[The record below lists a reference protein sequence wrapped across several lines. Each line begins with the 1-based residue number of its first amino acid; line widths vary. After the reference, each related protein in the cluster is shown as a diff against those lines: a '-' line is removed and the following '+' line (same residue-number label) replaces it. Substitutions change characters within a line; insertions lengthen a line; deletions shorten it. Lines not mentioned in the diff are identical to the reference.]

1 MASIFS
7 NVIVLFVLA
16 CMSTLSSADPSW
28 FRARN
33 TTFLFSSRHKR
44 PRFPPPPSRC
54 LPQPP
59 WRCLPPSPPPSRP
72 RQPRTPP
79 PSRPQKPRTPPSRPR
94 QPRTPPPRRPRTP
107 PPRWF
112 PPLPPRPRTPP
123 SSPLPTPQNPRK
135 IIVGGS
141 KYWRLGFDY
150 NDWILKNGPF
160 YVNDILVFK
169 YDPPNSSTPPHNVYL
184 LPNMQSLNKCDFRRA
199 KLVANLT
206 QGSGNGF
213 NFVLKQQKAYYFACG
228 EGNGFH
234 CNLGSM
240 KFSITPQSRCL
251 PSPPPPSR
259 PPRIPP
265 PRHVPPPSKRPR
277 IPPPRQV
284 PPSSPPPPS
293 KRPRIPPP
301 RPMPPQ
307 PMPPPPSLP
316 PSPSPSP
323 SPSPPPSPTPQIP
336 RKIIVGGSEQWRLG
350 FDYNDWALKNGP
362 FYLNDIL
369 VFKYD
374 RTHSVYLLPNMQ
386 SLVDCDFGTAKMVA
400 NLTQGS
406 GDGFE
411 FVLNQQN
418 PYYFAC
424 GEGNGF
430 HCKLGSM
437 KFSVTPIAQ
446 A

>member
-1 MASIFS
+1 
-7 NVIVLFVLA
+7 
-16 CMSTLSSADPSW
+16 MSTLSSADPGW

-33 TTFLFSSRHKR
+33 TTFPFSSRHKR
-44 PRFPPPPSRC
+44 PRFSPPPSRC
-54 LPQPP
+54 LPQ
-59 WRCLPPSPPPSRP
+59 PPSRP

-79 PSRPQKPRTPPSRPR
+79 PSRPR
-94 QPRTPPPRRPRTP
+94 QPRTPPPPPPRRLPPSPPPPRRPRI
-107 PPRWF
+107 
-112 PPLPPRPRTPP
+112 PP
-123 SSPLPTPQNPRK
+123 SPSSPTPQNPRK

-150 NDWILKNGPF
+150 NDWIHKNGPF
-160 YVNDILVFK
+160 YLNDILVFK

-213 NFVLKQQKAYYFACG
+213 NFVLKQQKAYYFACA

-240 KFSITPQSRCL
+240 KFSITPQSRRL

-259 PPRIPP
+259 
-265 PRHVPPPSKRPR
+265 RPR
-277 IPPPRQV
+277 IPPPRQM
-284 PPSSPPPPS
+284 PPPPS
-293 KRPRIPPP
+293 KRPRMPPP
-301 RPMPPQ
+301 RQ
-307 PMPPPPSLP
+307 MPPPPSP
-316 PSPSPSP
+316 PSLPPSPSP

-411 FVLNQQN
+411 FVLNHQN

-424 GEGNGF
+424 GEANGF

>member
-7 NVIVLFVLA
+7 NVIVLYVLA
-16 CMSTLSSADPSW
+16 CMSTLSSADPGW

-44 PRFPPPPSRC
+44 PPFPPPSSRC

-59 WRCLPPSPPPSRP
+59 WRRLPPSPPPSQP
-72 RQPRTPP
+72 RKPRTPP
-79 PSRPQKPRTPPSRPR
+79 SRPRQPRTPPSRPR
-94 QPRTPPPRRPRTP
+94 QPRTPPPRRLPPSP
-107 PPRWF
+107 PPSR
-112 PPLPPRPRTPP
+112 RPRTP
-123 SSPLPTPQNPRK
+123 PLPTPQNPRK

-160 YVNDILVFK
+160 YLNDILVFK
-169 YDPPNSSTPPHNVYL
+169 YDRPNSSTPPHNVYL
-184 LPNMQSLNKCDFRRA
+184 LPNMQSFNKCDFRRA

-228 EGNGFH
+228 EGIGFH
-234 CNLGSM
+234 CNIGSM
-240 KFSITPQSRCL
+240 KFSITPQSRRL
-251 PSPPPPSR
+251 PSPLPPSR

-284 PPSSPPPPS
+284 PPPSPPPPS

-301 RPMPPQ
+301 RPMPP
-307 PMPPPPSLP
+307 PLSPPSLP

-336 RKIIVGGSEQWRLG
+336 RKIIVGGSERWRLG
-350 FDYNDWALKNGP
+350 SDYNDWALKNGP

-374 RTHSVYLLPNMQ
+374 PSHSVYLLPNMQ

>member
-7 NVIVLFVLA
+7 NVIVLYVLA
-16 CMSTLSSADPSW
+16 CMSTLSSADPGW

-44 PRFPPPPSRC
+44 PPFPPPSSRC

-59 WRCLPPSPPPSRP
+59 WRRLPPSPPPSQP
-72 RQPRTPP
+72 RKPRTPP
-79 PSRPQKPRTPPSRPR
+79 SRPRQPRTPPSRPR
-94 QPRTPPPRRPRTP
+94 QPRTPPPRRLPPSP
-107 PPRWF
+107 PPSR
-112 PPLPPRPRTPP
+112 RPRTP
-123 SSPLPTPQNPRK
+123 PLPTPQNPRK

-160 YVNDILVFK
+160 YLNDILVFK
-169 YDPPNSSTPPHNVYL
+169 YDRPNSSTPPHNVYL
-184 LPNMQSLNKCDFRRA
+184 LPNMQSFNKCDFRRA

-228 EGNGFH
+228 EGIGFH
-234 CNLGSM
+234 CNIGSM
-240 KFSITPQSRCL
+240 KFSITPQSRRL
-251 PSPPPPSR
+251 PSPLPPSR

-277 IPPPRQV
+277 IPPPR
-284 PPSSPPPPS
+284 
-293 KRPRIPPP
+293 
-301 RPMPPQ
+301 PMPP
-307 PMPPPPSLP
+307 PLSPPSLP

-336 RKIIVGGSEQWRLG
+336 RKIIVGGSERWRLG
-350 FDYNDWALKNGP
+350 SDYNDWALKNGP

-374 RTHSVYLLPNMQ
+374 PSHSVYLLPNMQ